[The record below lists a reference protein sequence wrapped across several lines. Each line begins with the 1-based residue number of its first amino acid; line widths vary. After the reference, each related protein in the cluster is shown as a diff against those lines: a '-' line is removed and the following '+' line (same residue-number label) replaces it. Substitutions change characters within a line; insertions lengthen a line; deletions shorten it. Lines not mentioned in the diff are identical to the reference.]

1 MEYEHCTSVLKEKA
15 MNCRV
20 WVSLS
25 VVLLLSAIPLFA
37 QVTNNT
43 SLVGTVTD
51 TTGQAVAGAKVTA
64 VNVATNEHYSAT
76 TGEDGSYTL
85 TFVREGAYTITV
97 ERAGF
102 AKSIQQGIV
111 VDINRTVRT
120 DVTLKM
126 GSVSE
131 SVTVNAGAPPVST
144 DDATIAETL
153 STRSVVDLPLNGRDA
168 LKLAATT
175 SDVIVG
181 PKSNQTAVP
190 PGEDFIGA
198 GQREIT
204 NSLTLDGITIMNNL
218 ITVTNVQPNVDAVEE
233 VQVQTGNYTAQYGS
247 YMGVHVNLAT
257 KSGTNELHGAVF
269 EFVRNSLFDAHSFF
283 DPLGSPKKPL
293 HINQFGAEVGGP
305 VYLPK
310 LYNGRNKT
318 FFMAS
323 YEGLRQIKSPSQLG
337 TTFTQ
342 AMRSGDFSALCTA
355 GFNAS
360 GLCNTASQQI
370 HNPITL
376 APYPNN
382 MIPSNQLS
390 GVSQALLQ
398 YYPLPNIGTN
408 TFSGPVAVNVSTN
421 QTLERIDQ
429 NIGDKIRLFVRYDW
443 QNTHIF
449 GGNITPTSGSYGPAY
464 NRNLAIG
471 YTHIITQNIINDFRL
486 GRNHLMTNNLNY
498 WTVNNLLGAGTKLGI
513 PNFTGDTTFHN
524 PGIPDITVSGFM
536 GLGNAGSNWYQDD
549 TTWHGYDQVS
559 YRHGSHNFMAGAEIR
574 KLTTG
579 RAAANSPRGLFNFT
593 GSRSGNAAAG
603 FMLGTAQNV

>member
-1 MEYEHCTSVLKEKA
+1 MSIAQVCCKEKA
-15 MNCRV
+15 MNYRV

-37 QVTNNT
+37 QVANNT

-120 DVTLKM
+120 DVTLKV

-181 PKSNQTAVP
+181 PKSTQTGVP

-283 DPLGSPKKPL
+283 DTPGSPKRPL
-293 HINQFGAEVGGP
+293 HIHQFGAEVGGP
-305 VYLPK
+305 VYIPK
-310 LYNGRNKT
+310 LSKGRNKT

-323 YEGLRQIKSPSQLG
+323 YEGLLQLKRPSQLG
-337 TTFTQ
+337 TT
-342 AMRSGDFSALCTA
+342 RSEEHTSELQSLTNLVCR
-355 GFNAS
+355 
-360 GLCNTASQQI
+360 
-370 HNPITL
+370 
-376 APYPNN
+376 
-382 MIPSNQLS
+382 
-390 GVSQALLQ
+390 LL
-398 YYPLPNIGTN
+398 
-408 TFSGPVAVNVSTN
+408 
-421 QTLERIDQ
+421 LE
-429 NIGDKIRLFVRYDW
+429 K
-443 QNTHIF
+443 
-449 GGNITPTSGSYGPAY
+449 
-464 NRNLAIG
+464 
-471 YTHIITQNIINDFRL
+471 
-486 GRNHLMTNNLNY
+486 
-498 WTVNNLLGAGTKLGI
+498 
-513 PNFTGDTTFHN
+513 
-524 PGIPDITVSGFM
+524 
-536 GLGNAGSNWYQDD
+536 
-549 TTWHGYDQVS
+549 
-559 YRHGSHNFMAGAEIR
+559 
-574 KLTTG
+574 
-579 RAAANSPRGLFNFT
+579 
-593 GSRSGNAAAG
+593 
-603 FMLGTAQNV
+603 